1 VELSSNL
8 DVLGAILQICL
19 IDLLLSG
26 DNAIVIA
33 MACATLP
40 AEVRPRAVLL
50 GTGAAVFFRLV
61 LTFVATLMLRAPYL
75 KLVGAGLLLL
85 IAIELMAGEAHGG
98 RTGARQATGSGVWRA
113 VAIIVVADAVMS
125 LDNVVAVAA
134 AAQDNVLYLL
144 LGLLISVPIL
154 VFSSLFVARLLDT
167 YPLIVDAGAAL
178 LGWIAGKIA
187 VSDPAVAG
195 SLATQSFG
203 LVAAAPLLGALYVL
217 VQGRRLRRE
226 RSALPARAAP
236 QPGMPAPRSPILIE
250 PASPA
255 TAQRVAAARADP
267 VAARSA
273 TALAQTLVGDG
284 AASTF
289 EKPPITEQSAAVPAV
304 APAVSPAP
312 AAGSAPAMSPA
323 RPVAPMPDSVLGPA
337 VTGPAAPG
345 GSAGGTDAAADNPPS
360 IGEELA
366 SAIPELDMPRRFS
379 KMDLTIMGG
388 VAVPLLGLIA
398 MIIYFLVH
406 AASARH

>member
-1 VELSSNL
+1 MELSSNL
-8 DVLGAILQICL
+8 DVLAAIVQICL

-40 AEVRPRAVLL
+40 ADVRPRAVLL
-50 GTGAAVFFRLV
+50 GTGVAVFFRV
-61 LTFVATLMLRAPYL
+61 ILTFVATLMLRAPYL

-85 IAIELMAGEAHGG
+85 IAIELMAGDAGGG
-98 RTGARQATGSGVWRA
+98 RRGAQDAADSGVWRA
-113 VAIIVVADAVMS
+113 VLIIVVADAVMS

-134 AAQDNVLYLL
+134 AAQDNLLYLL
-144 LGLLISVPIL
+144 LGLAISVPIL
-154 VFSSLFVARLLDT
+154 VFSSLFIARLLDT
-167 YPLIVDAGAAL
+167 HPIVIDAGAAL

-187 VSDPAVAG
+187 VSDPAIAA

-226 RSALPARAAP
+226 RGAGEVLAK
-236 QPGMPAPRSPILIE
+236 PGLAKPGLAKPAPAK
-250 PASPA
+250 PAPMA
-255 TAQRVAAARADP
+255 TP
-267 VAARSA
+267 VAAHA
-273 TALAQTLVGDG
+273 
-284 AASTF
+284 
-289 EKPPITEQSAAVPAV
+289 PAP
-304 APAVSPAP
+304 APAVTDLAPPAMVARTGGVTAHSPAP
-312 AAGSAPAMSPA
+312 PPGATGTLASP
-323 RPVAPMPDSVLGPA
+323 
-337 VTGPAAPG
+337 PAAAPSVG
-345 GSAGGTDAAADNPPS
+345 AGR
-360 IGEELA
+360 A
-366 SAIPELDMPRRFS
+366 SAIPELDVPRRFS